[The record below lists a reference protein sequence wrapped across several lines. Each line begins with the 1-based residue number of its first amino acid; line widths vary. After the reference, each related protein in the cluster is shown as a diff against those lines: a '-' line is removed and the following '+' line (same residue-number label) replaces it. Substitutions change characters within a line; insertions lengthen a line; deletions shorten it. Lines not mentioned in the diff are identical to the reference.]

1 MTRISVALSALL
13 VAGCGC
19 KMPPHL
25 SASQFEWH
33 GAPAY
38 VDCVVGKE
46 EIPTTCAVVTT
57 GDMVRLLNERARY
70 CAALSGD
77 AEGCGTPQARRE
89 NGD

>member
-1 MTRISVALSALL
+1 
-13 VAGCGC
+13 
-19 KMPPHL
+19 MPPGL
-25 SASQFEWH
+25 TASEFQWH

-38 VDCVVGKE
+38 VDCVVGVE
-46 EIPTTCAVVTT
+46 EVPTTCAVVTT

-77 AEGCGTPQARRE
+77 AVGCGTPKART

>member
-1 MTRISVALSALL
+1 MTRICAVLAALL
-13 VAGCGC
+13 LGGCC
-19 KMPPHL
+19 PKMPPNL
-25 SASQFEWH
+25 TATQFEWH

-38 VDCVVGKE
+38 VDCVVGAE
-46 EIPTTCAVVTT
+46 EVPTTCAVVTT

-77 AEGCGTPQARRE
+77 AEGCGTPQART